1 MQEGNK
7 IRTLALRTIITFIV
21 GMFALFSIFP
31 FVWMISTSFKFEIDV
46 LEFPIRVIPNPVNLN
61 NYVRVWTESNFPRY
75 YLNTIFVA
83 VVSIAGDLT
92 MTTTAGFAYAK
103 LRFRGKDVAFAL
115 YLATMMVPIHVTILP
130 RFILFNQLGIVNTH
144 TALILP
150 YIFNVFGV
158 FLMRNFFES
167 VPDELI
173 EAAKIDGAGYFRTF
187 TSVALPLMTGPIATL
202 TLLQFTH
209 VWNDYLSPLI
219 FLHTDD
225 MLTLTVGLQRFQE
238 SQSTNYALI
247 MAGAVTALLPIIVVF
262 ILAQK
267 FFIQSFATAGIKG

>member
-7 IRTLALRTIITFIV
+7 IRTVALRLIITFIV

-31 FVWMISTSFKFEIDV
+31 FVWMVSTSFKFEIDV

-61 NYVRVWTESNFPRY
+61 NYVRVWMESNFPRY

-83 VVSIAGDLT
+83 VVSIAGDLI
-92 MTTTAGFAYAK
+92 MTTTAGFAFAK
-103 LRFRGKDVAFAL
+103 LRFRGKNVVFAL

-150 YIFNVFGV
+150 YMFNVFGV

-187 TSVALPLMTGPIATL
+187 TSIALPLMTGPIATL